1 MVGHK
6 YCGRVYKHL
15 SSTCLLLYT
24 LCMDARTYW
33 EPKHSNTFG
42 TSSDSRFSTAVST
55 NRPTAISLREKES
68 ENCTE
73 ENEQKWNEMKEKKP
87 KNKSRLI
94 YEHQYTIYRR
104 QTPEPRATSLWTHLY
119 LAKFSL
125 IGHERRLCVQPNN
138 ELSQI
143 IRKKKRNMERRW
155 GRVRRGEEQE
165 KRSNKLLTVFYP

>member
-24 LCMDARTYW
+24 LCMDVRTYW

-42 TSSDSRFSTAVST
+42 TSSNSRFSTAVST
-55 NRPTAISLREKES
+55 NGSKANLIARES

-73 ENEQKWNEMKEKKP
+73 ENEQKWTKKP

-94 YEHQYTIYRR
+94 YEHQYTMYRR

-138 ELSQI
+138 ELNQI
-143 IRKKKRNMERRW
+143 IQKKAKHGQKMRE
-155 GRVRRGEEQE
+155 RVRERGEEEQE